1 LAQTIPVSEIARKPF
16 RDSVKFENRFKEA
29 GYRIVGR
36 HSAVKVCHWTKSALK
51 GGKACY
57 KSWYG
62 IESHRCIQMTPS
74 LQYCNMMC
82 VFCWRFHTLN
92 RVQPYDGEWDK
103 PAEILDMIIEEQR
116 QLLSGFGGNPKVS
129 KKKFEEA
136 NMPKHIA
143 ISLDG
148 EPTLYPHLA
157 DFILE
162 ARRRGMTT
170 FLVSNGTMPMRLW
183 ELLDKAEPTT
193 LYISLY
199 GPDKETH
206 IKTCKPLIPD
216 SWERLMESLTLM
228 SKFRCRKVIRLTLVK
243 DVNMHSPD
251 KYAELIKIASPDFVE
266 CKGYTHVG
274 ESQLRLRKENMPS
287 VQDLRVFGKELAEH
301 LNFIQVAEDEVS
313 RVVLLSNPNSPYYLD
328 VVNRLSS
335 G

>member
-1 LAQTIPVSEIARKPF
+1 
-16 RDSVKFENRFKEA
+16 
-29 GYRIVGR
+29 
-36 HSAVKVCHWTKSALK
+36 
-51 GGKACY
+51 
-57 KSWYG
+57 
-62 IESHRCIQMTPS
+62 
-74 LQYCNMMC
+74 
-82 VFCWRFHTLN
+82 
-92 RVQPYDGEWDK
+92 
-103 PAEILDMIIEEQR
+103 
-116 QLLSGFGGNPKVS
+116 
-129 KKKFEEA
+129 
-136 NMPKHIA
+136 
-143 ISLDG
+143 
-148 EPTLYPHLA
+148 
-157 DFILE
+157 
-162 ARRRGMTT
+162 
-170 FLVSNGTMPMRLW
+170 MRLR

-287 VQDLRVFGKELAEH
+287 VQDLRVFGKELAAH